1 MKQLKK
7 KKKAISCINHSTT
20 CSQSVCL
27 KRIQFLLEM
36 SLVAFPVCHSAENL
50 PPHSE
55 CVCVCVSVASS
66 NLSLSLRSLPHH
78 HVHIFISFPLGSLCF
93 VFFFPPPQFLTFAF
107 AGRRRHSLGSRRA
120 RRISITLSGRADAH
134 LPADESREPAG
145 EAGRKV
151 KVQQLWIIDTGQD
164 GEFTGQPCQVM
175 YGCICI

>member
-1 MKQLKK
+1 MQP
-7 KKKAISCINHSTT
+7 
-20 CSQSVCL
+20 VCL
-27 KRIQFLLEM
+27 LEENPVLLEM
-36 SLVAFPVCHSAENL
+36 SLVAFPVCHSTENL

-55 CVCVCVSVASS
+55 CVCMASPKLS
-66 NLSLSLRSLPHH
+66 HYNLSLTITHTYL
-78 HVHIFISFPLGSLCF
+78 FISLLDLCF

-151 KVQQLWIIDTGQD
+151 RVQQLWIIDTGQD
-164 GEFTGQPCQVM
+164 GEFTGQPCQAM

>member
-1 MKQLKK
+1 MDAGRCLAVTEPRGWRFEPTLEDTLDRSIHQILSIIHSFNLIT
-7 KKKAISCINHSTT
+7 AAAQPNRRTCCIFKT
-20 CSQSVCL
+20 
-27 KRIQFLLEM
+27 
-36 SLVAFPVCHSAENL
+36 
-50 PPHSE
+50 
-55 CVCVCVSVASS
+55 
-66 NLSLSLRSLPHH
+66 LSLSLRSLPHH

-107 AGRRRHSLGSRRA
+107 AGRRRHSLGSQRA
-120 RRISITLSGRADAH
+120 RRISITLSGGADAH

-151 KVQQLWIIDTGQD
+151 RVQQLWIIDTGQD